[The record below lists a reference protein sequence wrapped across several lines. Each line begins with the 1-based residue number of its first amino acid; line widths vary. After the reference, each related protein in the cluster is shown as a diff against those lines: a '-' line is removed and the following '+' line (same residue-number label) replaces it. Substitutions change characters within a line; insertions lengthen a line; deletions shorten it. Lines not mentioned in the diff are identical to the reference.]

1 MANKV
6 KKWIIAVAIAIV
18 FNLFVNYGIA
28 TFYPS
33 PEYSDYCNEPKSIP
47 IRANQNDCRTILPEP
62 EVEKQCNTEKG
73 YIAYKYD
80 SNGCATEA
88 YCETCGVS
96 YNETRK
102 KHDGNAFIVLL
113 IAASAALL
121 AGILIKAE
129 AVSTGALL
137 AGVLGLII
145 ATMRYWEHLQNVYR
159 FALLGIVLAVLV
171 WLGYKKVK

>member
-1 MANKV
+1 MGNNI
-6 KKWIIAVAIAIV
+6 KKWIMAVAIAIV

-33 PEYSDYCNEPKSIP
+33 PEYSDYCNEPKP
-47 IRANQNDCRTILPEP
+47 MPLREPQNCTLIQTSQEA
-62 EVEKQCNTEKG
+62 EKQCNTEKG

-80 SNGCATEA
+80 SRGCATEE
-88 YCETCGVS
+88 YCETCGAM

-121 AGILIKAE
+121 AGVLIKAE
-129 AVSTGALL
+129 AVSTGFLI

-145 ATMRYWEHLQNVYR
+145 AAIRYWEHLQNPYR